1 MTAFVQQHNPSNF
14 LHHLVAVEPVVYS
27 AVILISIV
35 VITALCRQTTRET
48 VSSASRCR
56 TVTLFKSS
64 VHVFAT
70 GICIPHVFATV
81 ICSCLCNSHL
91 LISLQQSSVHVFAT
105 VVCACI
111 CNSHLCMSLQQ
122 SSVGLSFPTRVTIHK
137 PAYSLTFYKY
147 SLFKDLSIYDH
158 VYSYTVNIS
167 RNNSKPCKSSN
178 FL

>member
-1 MTAFVQQHNPSNF
+1 MYLQQ
-14 LHHLVAVEPVVYS
+14 
-27 AVILISIV
+27 
-35 VITALCRQTTRET
+35 
-48 VSSASRCR
+48 
-56 TVTLFKSS
+56 SS
-64 VHVFAT
+64 VSLMSLQLSSV
-70 GICIPHVFATV
+70 HVFATV
-81 ICSCLCNSHL
+81 ICSYL
-91 LISLQQSSVHVFAT
+91 
-105 VVCACI
+105 

-122 SSVGLSFPTRVTIHK
+122 SSVHVFATGICACLCNSHLCTSLQQSSVHVFATVICWLVISHSCHK